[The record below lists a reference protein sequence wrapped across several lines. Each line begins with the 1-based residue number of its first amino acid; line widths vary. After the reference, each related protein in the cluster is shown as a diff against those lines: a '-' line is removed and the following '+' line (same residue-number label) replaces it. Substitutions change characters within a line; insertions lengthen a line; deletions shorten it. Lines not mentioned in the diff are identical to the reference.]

1 MENLYNV
8 SYSGFVLGSL
18 MNNLM
23 LLDNSNY
30 PLDKT
35 DFEPFVA
42 HKIIFVALTKIMDS
56 SNGNVEEVDPKEIAE
71 LLKAYPSAENA
82 LIDALSNGNYIEYL
96 ATLKKIDNVK
106 AYDFYYNEVRKRSL
120 LREYRDAG
128 YNISSIY
135 DEAKEIAK
143 QDARLNDFT
152 IEEIIDHFETY
163 QNKIRLKYIVDD
175 DTSRK
180 KAGVGGKDVLISFKK
195 SPKFGLPFADKY
207 LTTLW
212 GGLQK
217 KQLYIRSGDTSS
229 GKSRS
234 TIADLCSVCVN
245 EYYDLD
251 KKEFV
256 ENPVGKKNKGL
267 YIGCEMT
274 LEDECDPLFWAYISG
289 VESSKILEGTYSEE
303 DEKIINRAIEIV
315 EESGIWLTDMPS
327 FNIRKLEEEIRYYK
341 MAYNIDFVAFDY
353 ILLNSACVKEFSQHR
368 GGGSFRG
375 DDVLL
380 EISKAL
386 KDLAK
391 KYDVGI
397 ITATQTNAD
406 IKDYRMRDYQ
416 VIRGGKAVADKATG
430 GSISMPITKQEL
442 KLVEPYIEKKFR
454 QFGNSIEPNF
464 VETVYKSRFSKYPK
478 ECKIFSYYNLGNM
491 RKIEMFVTDKNFKL
505 IDVPKT
511 IVKVED

>member
-1 MENLYNV
+1 MNNIYNI

-18 MNNLM
+18 MNNLG
-23 LLDNSNY
+23 LLYNSSY
-30 PLDKT
+30 PLDKY
-35 DFEPFVA
+35 DFEPFIA
-42 HKIIFVALTKIMDS
+42 HKIIFVALTMISDS
-56 SNGNVEEVDPKEIAE
+56 SDGQVEEVEPKEIAE
-71 LLKAYPSAENA
+71 LLKSHPSAENS
-82 LIDALSNGNYIEYL
+82 LIDSLSNGNYVEYL
-96 ATLKKIDNVK
+96 TTLKKLDNDK
-106 AYDFYYNEVRKRSL
+106 AYVFYYNEVRKRSL
-120 LREYRDAG
+120 LREYKDNG
-128 YNISSIY
+128 YDITPIF
-135 DEAKEIAK
+135 DEGKDIK
-143 QDARLNDFT
+143 SQDAKLNEWS
-152 IEEIIDHFETY
+152 IEDIIEHFEKP
-163 QNKIRLKYIVDD
+163 QNQIRMKYLVDD

-180 KAGVGGKDVLISFKK
+180 KAGEGGKDVLVSFKTN
-195 SPKFGLPFADKY
+195 PKMGLPFADKY

-212 GGLQK
+212 GGFQK

-234 TIADLCSVCVN
+234 TIADLGSVCLN
-245 EYYDLD
+245 QFYDLEKNEWVD
-251 KKEFV
+251 
-256 ENPVGKKNKGL
+256 NPIGHDNNGL

-289 VESSKILEGTYSEE
+289 VESSKIMEGAYTEE
-303 DEKIINRAIEIV
+303 EAKRIERAIEIL
-315 EESGIWLTDMPS
+315 EESNIWLTDMPS
-327 FNIRKLEEEIRYYK
+327 FNIRKLEEEIKYHK
-341 MAYNIDFVAFDY
+341 SVHNIDFVAFDY
-353 ILLNSACVKEFSQHR
+353 ILLNSACVKEFAERR

-380 EISKAL
+380 ELSKAL

-406 IKDYRMRDYQ
+406 IKDFHMRDYQ

-430 GSISMPITKQEL
+430 GSISMPITTQEL
-442 KLVEPYIEKKFR
+442 KLVEPYIEKKYRNFK
-454 QFGNSIEPNF
+454 NSIQPNF

-491 RKIEMFVTDKNFKL
+491 RKIEMFVTDKNFKQ

-511 IVKVED
+511 IVTV